1 MRLHKEERHIK
12 RFTQFTELLGVFGAL
27 VAIFVLLAV
36 LPQTSSK
43 FLTTNN
49 LFNVARQIAVNI
61 ILACGLTMAIL
72 IGGIDLSV
80 GSVIAISGCLVSG
93 LITNNG
99 FSVWLAIFIGIISG
113 VAFGAVNGLLVS
125 RTSIP
130 PFIVTLATMNIGRG
144 VVRLYTDSKTI
155 LVTNDVFSYI
165 GTGKLFGVIPIQI
178 IYLIVIC
185 FIAWAILNRTKFGR
199 HIYAVGDNEQAAQYT
214 GINVRRTKF
223 FVYVLVGFFAAIAG
237 VLTAARTGSGL
248 FSAGEGYEMDAIAAV
263 VLGGTSMLGGVG
275 TLSGSVLGAIIIG
288 ILGNGMNLLGFKSA
302 WQYVVK
308 GVVLLIAVLIDYFK
322 KSGTHK

>member
-1 MRLHKEERHIK
+1 MRLHKEERRIK
-12 RFTQFTELLGVFGAL
+12 RFAQFTELLGVFGAL

-36 LPQTSSK
+36 LPQTSST

-49 LFNVARQIAVNI
+49 LFNVARQITVNI

-99 FSVWLAIFIGIISG
+99 FSVWMAILVGIISG
-113 VAFGAVNGLLVS
+113 VAFGAVNGLLIS

-178 IYLIVIC
+178 TYLIVIC
-185 FIAWAILNRTKFGR
+185 FIAWIILNRTKFGR

-214 GINVRRTKF
+214 GINVQRTKF
-223 FVYVLVGFFAAIAG
+223 FVYILVGFFAAIAG

-322 KSGTHK
+322 KSGTRK